1 MVGKKDS
8 LWYLNRFRDKCV
20 VGLDDDLFKQPIT
33 IYDEILLAWG
43 KTHLYGG
50 EDKEGKTKKEIEN
63 LLRRKSIVENLG
75 IQSQLLYWEILLK
88 YAWKMGTKRQL
99 YTTYRRSLIK
109 LRKVKLLRKQNFC
122 SNS

>member
-1 MVGKKDS
+1 M
-8 LWYLNRFRDKCV
+8 

-75 IQSQLLYWEILLK
+75 IQSQLLLS
-88 YAWKMGTKRQL
+88 AWPASAGM
-99 YTTYRRSLIK
+99 
-109 LRKVKLLRKQNFC
+109 
-122 SNS
+122 